1 MTFIAGLRAAVQ
13 IDAAMRWK
21 VVGHRDDH
29 CCEPCLKNIK
39 KGKTYR
45 SRSSAYADYP
55 PGKGYIKCIGA
66 EFGNHCRCKVIR
78 RRAKK

>member
-1 MTFIAGLRAAVQ
+1 MTFLAGLRAAVQ

-21 VVGHRDDH
+21 VVGHPDDN
-29 CCEPCLKNIK
+29 CCAPCLKKI
-39 KGKTYR
+39 GKLYR
-45 SRSSAYADYP
+45 NRSSAYADYP
-55 PGKGYIKCIGA
+55 PGKGYIKCIGR